1 LEELVMSFGE
11 PEELLVVVQFML
23 PGSDAEAEG
32 GDEDEEDDD
41 EYLPWPVRLSQAS

>member
-23 PGSDAEAEG
+23 PRSGAEVDEG
-32 GDEDEEDDD
+32 DEDDD
-41 EYLPWPVRLSQAS
+41 EYLPWPVLLSQAS